1 MLLASGTSFLEDP
14 CKSNP
19 SSTGRTNTHCD
30 ESLRIGLRPK
40 DKPAGREAGARDT
53 LSEGASTLGHPILAL
68 RSTMRIVSS
77 LLPQK
82 TRHRLRRSL
91 DSLYSKDLPGKVT
104 LGVRSQWT
112 VSTRGLHTESII
124 YSGGVGEDITFE
136 QELIHRFGVKIHI
149 FDPSPVAQVTIAAAN
164 NDRLLFKPIG
174 LSASSDAKF
183 SIGGGENSSIWL
195 KAGGSETLP
204 CTSIAQEMSANG
216 HHSIDL
222 LKIDIEGFEYEVL
235 ESCLAAQIPIKQ
247 ICVEFHDFFPDIPKI
262 KTKNMILALQSHGF
276 ELIHRH
282 RHDHT
287 FLRSST

>member
-1 MLLASGTSFLEDP
+1 
-14 CKSNP
+14 
-19 SSTGRTNTHCD
+19 
-30 ESLRIGLRPK
+30 
-40 DKPAGREAGARDT
+40 
-53 LSEGASTLGHPILAL
+53 
-68 RSTMRIVSS
+68 MRIVSS

-82 TRHRLRRSL
+82 ARHRLRRSL

-104 LGVRSQWT
+104 LGVLSQWT
-112 VSTRGLHTESII
+112 IVTGGLRPGSVI

-136 QELIHRFGVKIHI
+136 QELIQKFGVKIHI
-149 FDPSPVAQVTIAAAN
+149 FDPSPVAQRTISLAKS
-164 NDRLLFKPIG
+164 DGLLFKPVG
-174 LSASSDAKF
+174 LSASSDGRF
-183 SIGGGENSSIWL
+183 SIGGGENSGVWL
-195 KAGGSETLP
+195 KAGGSEILP

-235 ESCLAAQIPIKQ
+235 ESCLAAKIPIKQ

-262 KTKNMILALQSHGF
+262 KTKNMIRALQFHGF

-287 FLRSST
+287 FLKRDAA